1 MGVMRCT
8 WELTR
13 PGAKRDQGR
22 SVTRDSG
29 VAVGLIGIA
38 GLYWLGADQIKVS
51 RLEGIV
57 GAQAVPKGLAVC
69 LAILSALLIAQAAW
83 RGRRA
88 AGALSVETDA
98 VSGSY
103 AHLRAAGMLLIGV
116 GYLALVGTI
125 GYVPA
130 VALLVVATALY
141 LGQSWS
147 VRLAVLAV
155 GLALLYYLIFVRL
168 LGIPLPRGIWPG
180 VWRAL
185 AG

>member
-1 MGVMRCT
+1 MRCT

-88 AGALSVETDA
+88 AGALSVETDE

-103 AHLRAAGMLLIGV
+103 AHLRALGMLLIGV
-116 GYLALVGTI
+116 GYLVLVGTI

-141 LGQSWS
+141 LGQSLS
-147 VRLAVLAV
+147 GRLLVVAA
-155 GLALLYYLIFVRL
+155 ALPLFYYLMFVRL
-168 LGIPLPRGIWPG
+168 LGIPLPSGIWPG
-180 VWRAL
+180 LWRGF

>member
-1 MGVMRCT
+1 M
-8 WELTR
+8 
-13 PGAKRDQGR
+13 
-22 SVTRDSG
+22 TRDSAI
-29 VAVGLIGIA
+29 AVGLIAIA

-69 LAILSALLIAQAAW
+69 LAVLSALLIAQDVW
-83 RGRRA
+83 RGRAA
-88 AGALSVETDA
+88 AGAPVREEGE
-98 VSGSY
+98 VSG
-103 AHLRAAGMLLIGV
+103 ARPHLRALGMLLIGV

-141 LGQSWS
+141 LGESWS
-147 VRLAVLAV
+147 ARLAVLAV
-155 GLALLYYLIFVRL
+155 GLALLYDVIFVRL
-168 LGIPLPRGIWPG
+168 LGIPLPPGIWPG
-180 VWRAL
+180 VWRGL

>member
-1 MGVMRCT
+1 
-8 WELTR
+8 
-13 PGAKRDQGR
+13 
-22 SVTRDSG
+22 VTRDSAI
-29 VAVGLIGIA
+29 AVGLIALA
-38 GLYWLGADQIKVS
+38 GLYWLGGDRIKVS

-69 LAILSALLIAQAAW
+69 LAILAALLIAQDAW

-88 AGALSVETDA
+88 ASAGVVEADE

-116 GYLALVGTI
+116 GYLVLVGTI

-130 VALLVVATALY
+130 VALLVMATALY
-141 LGQSWS
+141 LGEGLSA
-147 VRLAVLAV
+147 RLLVVAA
-155 GLALLYYLIFVRL
+155 GLALFYYLVFVRL
-168 LGIPLPRGIWPG
+168 LGIPLPPGVWPG
-180 VWRAL
+180 VWRGL

>member
-1 MGVMRCT
+1 
-8 WELTR
+8 
-13 PGAKRDQGR
+13 
-22 SVTRDSG
+22 VTRDAT
-29 VAVGLIGIA
+29 VAVALIGVA

-57 GAQAVPKGLAVC
+57 GAQAVPKGLAIS
-69 LAILSALLIAQAAW
+69 LAILSALLLAQDLW
-83 RGRRA
+83 RARRA
-88 AGALSVETDA
+88 AGPVGVETDE

-103 AHLRAAGMLLIGV
+103 AHLRALGMLLIGV
-116 GYLALVGTI
+116 SYLALVGTI

-141 LGQSWS
+141 LGQGLSA
-147 VRLAVLAV
+147 RLVVLAL

-168 LGIPLPRGIWPG
+168 LRIPLPPGIWPG
-180 VWRAL
+180 LWRGL